1 MAKTINELS
10 KEYDLELEKV
20 VSEIKSLSKKE
31 SLVLLQF
38 PDGLKPY
45 ATAVVDYLTQEIN
58 SCTESSK
65 RGRHKEKTDV
75 TFLIWF
81 GDCFG
86 ACDMPNLGDV
96 KVDLVVQFG
105 HNELMPSY

>member
-1 MAKTINELS
+1 MVDFMKSLNDLTPQAYPEKFSTKIFTGG

-20 VSEIKSLSKKE
+20 VKEIGNKK
-31 SLVLLQF
+31 LVLLQF

-45 ATAVVDYLTQEIN
+45 ATAVVDYL
-58 SCTESSK
+58 ES
-65 RGRHKEKTDV
+65 KTSA
-75 TFLIWF
+75 TFLIWL

-86 ACDMPNLGDV
+86 ACDTPNLGNV

-105 HNELMPSY
+105 HNEMMPSF